1 MISRMA
7 LRNDP
12 RRQLRAQVADFA
24 LARRRTEA
32 IRRAVWGIAIGGALA
47 ALAGIAIQFTTLSGG
62 PAIAGTLGVVLVIAA
77 AIVGWLDRVPETRVA
92 LEVDHHLGLNER
104 VTTAVEMAAAAS
116 EHPLAERQIADAV
129 AHLVTVRRGAVYPI
143 RLSGRLQVLAVLGIV
158 LAVLPWVIP
167 WSTVPALR
175 PRTSIAAA
183 ASRAEADR
191 LDQVAS
197 HLEQQNTPE
206 DQASRSALATQLRQV
221 AAQLRSDGGNT
232 QQAIS
237 DLQRAQQLAAST
249 APQTG
254 EDASLTLARI
264 ADALNNTSATQPITQ
279 ALDQQ
284 NLAQALAALNQ
295 TASQLGSMS
304 PAQRAELAQ
313 ALQTASNAARGSD
326 TNAAQQLQQA
336 AQAAQNGNAAGLQ
349 QAAQAL
355 QQLTNASQAQQDAS
369 QAQSEMQAS
378 SEAITQSA
386 QSGSTAQNASTNPT
400 ASNSQADSSGQAT
413 SSNQVGSSAQS
424 SADQTGQ
431 SAAASSDQ
439 NGGAGQ
445 SANGSQQGQTGT
457 ANGQG
462 NGAGTGST
470 NHLGAA
476 HDVAST
482 SGQDV
487 FVPNSQNGAPG
498 TISQSNQLQAPVGGG
513 SQVDYRNVLPEYQK
527 QALQAV
533 QNNTVPTDLKQ
544 VVRGYFDSLAPG
556 K

>member
-1 MISRMA
+1 MIGRIAS
-7 LRNDP
+7 RNDP

-32 IRRAVWGIAIGGALA
+32 IRRAVWGVAIGGALA
-47 ALAGIAIQFTTLSGG
+47 ALVGVAIQFTTLNGG
-62 PAIAGTLGVVLVIAA
+62 PAIAGTLGVVLVITA
-77 AIVGWLDRVPETRVA
+77 AIIGWLDRVPETRVA
-92 LEVDHHLGLNER
+92 LEVDRHLGLNER
-104 VTTAVEMAAAAS
+104 VTTAVEMATAPS
-116 EHPLAERQIADAV
+116 KHPLAERQIADAV

-143 RLSGRLQVLAVLGIV
+143 RLSGRLQILAVLGIV
-158 LAVLPWVIP
+158 LAVLPWIVP

-183 ASRAEADR
+183 ASRAEAAR
-191 LDQVAS
+191 LDQVANR
-197 HLEQQNTPE
+197 LEQQNTPE
-206 DQASRSALATQLRQV
+206 DQATRSALAAQLRQ
-221 AAQLRSDGGNT
+221 AADQLRRDSGNA
-232 QQAIS
+232 QQATS
-237 DLQRAQQLAAST
+237 DLQRAEQIAAST

-264 ADALNNTSATQPITQ
+264 SDALNNSSTTKPITQ

-295 TASQLGSMS
+295 TANQLGSMS
-304 PAQRAELAQ
+304 PAQRNDLAQ
-313 ALQTASNAARGSD
+313 ALQAASNAARGSD
-326 TNAAQQLQQA
+326 TSAAQQLQQA

-355 QQLTNASQAQQDAS
+355 QQLTNASQAQRDAS

-378 SEAITQSA
+378 SEAIAQAA
-386 QSGSTAQNASTNPT
+386 QSGSASPNASSDPT
-400 ASNSQADSSGQAT
+400 AANAQASSSSQAGSG
-413 SSNQVGSSAQS
+413 AQS
-424 SADQTGQ
+424 SSDQTNQ

-439 NGGAGQ
+439 SGGTGQ
-445 SANGSQQGQTGT
+445 SANGGQQAQTGS

-462 NGAGTGST
+462 SGIGTGSA

-476 HDVAST
+476 HDVPNA
-482 SGQDV
+482 SGQEV
-487 FVPNSQNGAPG
+487 YVPSNQSGAPG
-498 TISQSNQLQAPVGGG
+498 SISQSNQLQAPVGGG

-533 QNNTVPTDLKQ
+533 QNNSVPSDLKQ